1 MFGQRLP
8 FELGFVKN
16 FFVQFYDV
24 NEVAL
29 FWHKLIFNNCGSL
42 IPVSGVELILSNH
55 LPAPA
60 HLAHTQALPLAE
72 SGT

>member
-1 MFGQRLP
+1 MSTMSIVRVCL

-29 FWHKLIFNNCGSL
+29 FWHKLMLNNCESL
-42 IPVSGVELILSNH
+42 MPAMVLELPSEKINLRNAD
-55 LPAPA
+55 L
-60 HLAHTQALPLAE
+60 
-72 SGT
+72 

>member
-1 MFGQRLP
+1 MSIVRVYL

-29 FWHKLIFNNCGSL
+29 FWYKLMFNNCGSL
-42 IPVSGVELILSNH
+42 MPAMVLELPSEKINLRNAD
-55 LPAPA
+55 L
-60 HLAHTQALPLAE
+60 
-72 SGT
+72 